1 VNAPAKKIRHFFP
14 PFFLFCK
21 PMKIFRQNIYFF
33 VSSVLA
39 FKKMF
44 FAAAAAAAADCGTG
58 AV

>member
-21 PMKIFRQNIYFF
+21 HKPMKIFRQNIIFF

-44 FAAAAAAAADCGTG
+44 FCSSSGG
-58 AV
+58 S